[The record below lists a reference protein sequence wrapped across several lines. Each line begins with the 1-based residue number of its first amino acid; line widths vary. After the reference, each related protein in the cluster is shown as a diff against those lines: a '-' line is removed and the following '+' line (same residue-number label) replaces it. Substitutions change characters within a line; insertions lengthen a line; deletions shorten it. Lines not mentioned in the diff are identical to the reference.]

1 MATIVR
7 SARRGAGGTGGAV
20 VSAGTWPGARAGGRG
35 MTPVVSDC
43 ETGGGSGARGVS
55 CGIPAAGELPA
66 PARPSPG
73 SGTAPSLSRT
83 PAADGAGG
91 AAASGGRR
99 GISV

>member
-1 MATIVR
+1 
-7 SARRGAGGTGGAV
+7 
-20 VSAGTWPGARAGGRG
+20 

-43 ETGGGSGARGVS
+43 EVGGGSGAREVS
-55 CGIPAAGELPA
+55 FGIPAAGALPGA
-66 PARPSPG
+66 PRPSPG

-83 PAADGAGG
+83 PAADGAGD